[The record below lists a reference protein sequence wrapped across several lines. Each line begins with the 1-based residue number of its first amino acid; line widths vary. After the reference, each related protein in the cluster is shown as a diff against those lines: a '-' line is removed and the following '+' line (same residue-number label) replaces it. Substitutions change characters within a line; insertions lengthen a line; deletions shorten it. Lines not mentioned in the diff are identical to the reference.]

1 MLFSHCSH
9 YLLFVHIIDAFWG
22 HFIALGDRAAL
33 KAAGKLKFII
43 VLVSISNHVRD
54 ASETTATAILAAI
67 SNFAGG
73 DFLAPMAGAWLLE
86 VLNINNNN
94 YDNLPW
100 AILVRTLSR
109 LVPIIFI
116 PFLVPSGCSADKTRF
131 DTNEMNGNDE
141 DIEKPLSMREGQGM
155 KSEMVRLDEDGGKT
169 TLPSGSHR
177 PEKTASPRRAPGLF
191 GRGLRLFRSL
201 SSGLYVAEP
210 VFPHALLDDDS
221 ESDASESGD

>member
-1 MLFSHCSH
+1 M
-9 YLLFVHIIDAFWG
+9 G
-22 HFIALGDRAAL
+22 
-33 KAAGKLKFII
+33 
-43 VLVSISNHVRD
+43 SISNHVSNG
-54 ASETTATAILAAI
+54 SETTAVAILAAI
-67 SNFAGG
+67 GNFAGG
-73 DFLAPMAGAWLLE
+73 NFLAPMAGAWLLE

-100 AILVRTLSR
+100 AVLIRTLSR

-155 KSEMVRLDEDGGKT
+155 WSMKSEMVRLDEDGGKT

-177 PEKTASPRRAPGLF
+177 PEMTASPRRAPGLF

-201 SSGLYVAEP
+201 SSGLYIAEP
-210 VFPHALLDDDS
+210 ISHHALLDDDS